1 MGRASTQRLKAEDSY
16 QGIALSDA
24 ACGETSSRLQ
34 PLRAGAYS
42 G

>member
-1 MGRASTQRLKAEDSY
+1 MGRASTQRLKADSY

-34 PLRAGAYS
+34 PLRTGAYS